1 MVGQHEYVFAAM
13 SGRRPFYPMWFDVA
27 RQAYVRL
34 MVWASLCFWVLA
46 CTCFLLMF
54 ELSELAFICFV
65 LMFERHKTD
74 IDYNIFRC
82 RYPWRATRARKIDKG
97 NEDIVAFMRLLNVSC
112 EAARLRVLQ
121 QGRLGT
127 ILILSPQ
134 SATLSQIGFKAFH
147 LALHFVAGAWLA
159 EKIAIFE
166 TSSSFNLQFI
176 IGDEDIVAFV
186 RLLNVSCHIR
196 DFTSGVE
203 ELDSN
208 SDAYRETKLRTDLE
222 LIINMLAIP
231 PAIYTIKKELFSFL
245 HKGILS
251 DEESK

>member
-46 CTCFLLMF
+46 CTCF
-54 ELSELAFICFV
+54 V

-82 RYPWRATRARKIDKG
+82 RYPWRATRARKIDK
-97 NEDIVAFMRLLNVSC
+97 
-112 EAARLRVLQ
+112 
-121 QGRLGT
+121 
-127 ILILSPQ
+127 
-134 SATLSQIGFKAFH
+134 
-147 LALHFVAGAWLA
+147 
-159 EKIAIFE
+159 
-166 TSSSFNLQFI
+166 
-176 IGDEDIVAFV
+176 
-186 RLLNVSCHIR
+186 
-196 DFTSGVE
+196 GVE

-251 DEESK
+251 DEESKAELKEKFKISCKRQRILTNSDGSVRTWLKKSIPDIHDSQFVSDVIKPLEIEELMY